1 MKKPNGTVNIL
12 SYICLLC
19 VFVFGIFVILGCG
32 GGGGDSS
39 GTVNPGTTTPGSS
52 FRAYVSGYVPSIA
65 GSGGIAVIN
74 CGSNTIETFID
85 TIGEYLDVAA
95 TPNGNYV
102 YASDYNTG
110 EVVKI
115 DTSNNNVLSS
125 IFTKAG
131 AYGIDF
137 TPDGGYAFV
146 ACKNA
151 TPTVARISVLDD
163 SINEITLTTGD
174 GFELGSPMDVVVTAD
189 GSAAYLST
197 GSYRNTTGYI
207 GLVSPLPSENP
218 TVSAIH
224 VGGSSNR
231 ELAITPDG
239 KYLYVAS
246 ENPNGS
252 VIKVN
257 VADNTVITTID
268 LLSNNTPHGIAIS
281 PDGLWVYV
289 SLRYE
294 GIAII
299 DASTDEVVKIVEAG
313 FDPVGIAFTPD
324 GKYAYVASGDV
335 YVIDVD
341 KQEVIGDPIEIYYAP
356 LDVYIRAFAIAIVE

>member
-1 MKKPNGTVNIL
+1 MKKPNGTVKIL
-12 SYICLLC
+12 SYICALC
-19 VFVFGIFVILGCG
+19 VFVFGILAILGSG
-32 GGGGDSS
+32 GGGGDGS
-39 GTVNPGTTTPGSS
+39 GGTGNPVIPDSN

-65 GSGGIAVIN
+65 GTGGIAVIN
-74 CGSNTIETFID
+74 CGSNTVETFID

-95 TPNGNYV
+95 TPNGKYV

-151 TPTVARISVLDD
+151 TPTVTKISAFDD
-163 SINEITLTTGD
+163 SINEITLTTED
-174 GFELGSPMDVVVTAD
+174 GFKLGSPMDVAVTAD

-197 GSYRNTTGYI
+197 GSYNYVVGYI
-207 GLVSPLPSENP
+207 GIVSPLSSENP

-268 LLSNNTPHGIAIS
+268 VLSNNTPHGVAIS

-294 GIAII
+294 GVAII
-299 DASTDEVVKIVEAG
+299 DASTDEVVNIIEAG

-335 YVIDVD
+335 YVIDVE
-341 KQEVIGDPIEIYYAP
+341 KQEVIGNPIEIYYEP
-356 LDVYIRAFAIAIVE
+356 LNVYIRAFAIAVVE